1 MVVSAP
7 LSDPSSIDS
16 GLSEP
21 VSEAPESSCPSDRPP
36 LLTLMKFIML
46 GFSAKAWLKSDSL
59 LVSLKLGGVKGD
71 PASPSNRSLLELGKF
86 SMLLFSKLEDPSE
99 VVKLSPE
106 VWKNQIADDEKSKV
120 EIRQTNDKMA
130 RMYKAHFFSILDMNQ
145 AWFWLCEA
153 SFFNEVAA

>member
-106 VWKNQIADDEKSKV
+106 VWKN
-120 EIRQTNDKMA
+120 
-130 RMYKAHFFSILDMNQ
+130 
-145 AWFWLCEA
+145 
-153 SFFNEVAA
+153 